1 MRTDLLFALR
11 SLRKAPGFFLL
22 AVATLGLGIAANT
35 GIFSLFYQVLLRS
48 LPVPDPERLVLL
60 HYDKPELPGDGSN
73 DTNETI
79 FSYPFY
85 VSMRDSRALAGLA
98 ARSSSPLQMTIDG
111 ATERT
116 RAELVSG
123 NFFSVLGLT
132 PRLGRLFT
140 GADDSIRGGNP
151 VAVLAY
157 DFWMRRFAGS
167 TAVLNRTILLNREPF
182 TVVGVAPEGF
192 RGILAGVDRDLFVPV
207 SMMAALNPGWVG
219 FDDPRTQWL
228 TVVGRLAPGASRE
241 RARAQLQ
248 TIFSSGVRT
257 MMDRG
262 NAPKEERARFEHKRL
277 ELHSAAS
284 GLNSLERQW
293 RQPLYVLLAMV
304 LLLLLIGCANVANL
318 LMARAVNRSREIG
331 IRLALG
337 AGRARVVRLLFTE
350 SIVLAL
356 IGTVLGVPLSVVLT
370 RGIIRMMPNGATG
383 GWLSGDLNIPIL
395 LFSALLMIA
404 ATMLF
409 GLAPALQATRREMSG
424 LGARSQTS
432 GGAVHSQARKA
443 LLAGQ
448 IALSL
453 LLLCTAGLF
462 GRSLANL
469 MQFHPGFRPDHL
481 LTFSID
487 AGLGGYD
494 NQRGMDFYREVLRRV
509 RELPGVQSVSMAFA
523 GPVAGSR
530 STSNVSVEH
539 YSARSEEEMLCE
551 NNAVGPDYF
560 RTLGIPLIEGREFDM
575 RDRAGASKV
584 AIVNQTF
591 VKRFIGNRSAVGW
604 KMERG
609 AGGPLDITIVGV
621 SADSVTQN
629 LREPTPPMF
638 YIPFEQAIAP
648 SNARAGETTRII
660 RGTFFVRSRTGL
672 DALQP
677 AIRGI
682 SSQLDPTLAVYAMH
696 PIQTN
701 LNDSIYTD
709 RLVAA
714 LATAFGLLAL
724 TLTAVGL
731 YGVIGYLV
739 SRRTA
744 EIGIRM
750 VLGAEPRTIV
760 SMIAGE
766 VGFLIVVGGAVGLVG
781 AIAAGRAI
789 ESQLF
794 GMRGSDPLVFV
805 VAALVMAAVALLA
818 ACVPAIRAAR
828 VEPLAALRHE

>member
-1 MRTDLLFALR
+1 MLFALR
-11 SLRKAPGFFLL
+11 SLRKAPVFFLL
-22 AVATLGLGIAANT
+22 AVTTLGLGIAANT
-35 GIFSLFYQVLLRS
+35 AIFSLFYQVLLRS
-48 LPVPDPERLVLL
+48 LPVHEPERLVVL
-60 HYDKPELPGDGSN
+60 HYDKPTLFGSSSN
-73 DTNETI
+73 DTNETV

-85 VSMRDSRALAGLA
+85 LSMRDNRALDGLA
-98 ARSSSPLQMTIDG
+98 ARSSSPLQMMIDG
-111 ATERT
+111 AAERT

-123 NFFSVLGLT
+123 NFFTVLGLT

-140 GADDSIRGGNP
+140 PADDSVRGGNP
-151 VAVLAY
+151 VAVLTY
-157 DFWMRRFAGS
+157 DFWMRRFAAS
-167 TAVLNRTILLNREPF
+167 TAVLNRTILLNGQPF
-182 TVVGVAPEGF
+182 TIVGVAPEGF

-207 SMMAALNPGWVG
+207 SMMAALTPGWKG
-219 FDDPRTQWL
+219 FDEPGTQWL
-228 TVVGRLAPGASRE
+228 TLIGRLAPGISRE
-241 RARAQLQ
+241 SARAQLQ
-248 TIFSSGVRT
+248 PLFSSAIRVD
-257 MMDRG
+257 MDRA
-262 NAPKEERARFEHKRL
+262 NATKEERARFEHKRL
-277 ELHSAAS
+277 ELHSAAN
-284 GLNSLERQW
+284 GLNSLERSW

-350 SIVLAL
+350 SILLAL
-356 IGTVLGVPLSVVLT
+356 IGTLLGVALSLVLT
-370 RGIIRMMPNGATG
+370 RGIIRMMPASAIG
-383 GWLSGDLNIPIL
+383 GWLSGELNIPIL

-404 ATMLF
+404 ATTLF
-409 GLAPALQATRREMSG
+409 GLAPALQATRAELSG
-424 LGARSQTS
+424 LGARSHTS
-432 GGAVHSQARKA
+432 GGAIHSQARKA

-453 LLLCTAGLF
+453 MLLCTAGLF

-469 MQFHPGFRPDHL
+469 MRFDPGFRPDHL
-481 LTFSID
+481 LTFSVD

-494 NQRGMDFYREVLRRV
+494 NQRGMNFYRDVTRRV
-509 RELPGVQSVSMAFA
+509 GELPGVQSVSMAFA

-530 STSNVSVEH
+530 SISNVSVER
-539 YSARSEEEMLCE
+539 YTPRSEEEMLSE

-560 RTLGIPLIEGREFDM
+560 RTLGIPLIEGREFDV
-575 RDRAGASKV
+575 RDKDGAPKV
-584 AIVNQTF
+584 AIVNQKF
-591 VKRFIGNRSAVGW
+591 VKRFIGNHSAVGW

-609 AGGPLDITIVGV
+609 SGGPLDITIVGV
-621 SADSVTQN
+621 AGDSVTQN
-629 LREPTPPMF
+629 LREPAMPMF
-638 YIPFEQAIAP
+638 YIPFEQAIGP
-648 SNARAGETTRII
+648 SNARAADGTRIL
-660 RGTFFVRSRTGL
+660 RGSFFVRSRTGL

-682 SSQLDPTLAVYAMH
+682 VSQLDPALAVYAMH
-696 PIQTN
+696 PIQMN
-701 LNDSIYTD
+701 LDDSIYTD

-714 LATAFGLLAL
+714 LATAFGFLAL

-766 VGFLIVVGGAVGLVG
+766 VGLLIVLGGAVGLIG

-789 ESQLF
+789 QSQLF
-794 GMRGSDPLVFV
+794 GMGGIDPLVLA
-805 VAALVMAAVALLA
+805 VASLVLSSVALLA
-818 ACVPAIRAAR
+818 ACVPAIRASR
-828 VEPLAALRHE
+828 VQPLTALRHE